1 MPIQTNFRLERF
13 ADGDLTV
20 GLTPP
25 ANISG
30 WTLQMTMW
38 RRAQNISGSVSGL
51 ITKSCASGFNNV
63 SGINVTNGAQ
73 GIFTVGFNRFDV
85 SGNLDSGAYYFKVER
100 MDSGNASTIA
110 EGYRLVP

>member
-1 MPIQTNFRLERF
+1 MPVQTNFKLERH

-20 GLTPP
+20 SLAPQ

-30 WTLQMTMW
+30 WTLQTTMW
-38 RRAQNISGSVSGL
+38 KNYQNVSGSVSGL

-63 SGINVTNGAQ
+63 SGINVTNGIQ
-73 GIFTVGFNRFDV
+73 GTFMVHFNRFDV
-85 SGNLDSGAYYFKVER
+85 SGNLDSGAYYFKAER
-100 MDSGNASTIA
+100 MDSGNASVIA